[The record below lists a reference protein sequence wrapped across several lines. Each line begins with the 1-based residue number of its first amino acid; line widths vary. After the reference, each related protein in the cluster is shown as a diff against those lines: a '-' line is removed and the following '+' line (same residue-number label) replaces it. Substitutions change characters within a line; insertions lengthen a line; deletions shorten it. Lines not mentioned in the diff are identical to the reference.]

1 MPIDDA
7 KEVIDEYA
15 ICLIER
21 RHLPL
26 IRGFIDEASRLL
38 PDAGETFHLP
48 EHRGKD
54 IAKTITSTSLLTQ

>member
-7 KEVIDEYA
+7 KEIIDEYA
-15 ICLIER
+15 ICLAER

-38 PDAGETFHLP
+38 PDVGETFRMPLP
-48 EHRGKD
+48 SQKA
-54 IAKTITSTSLLTQ
+54 IAKTINSASSMTQ